1 MTTAMRSTVEEYL
14 TPPLPKT
21 TPFSQSRITRNILTK
36 QLYTDRSDLLP
47 TIPDGSPPPSSR
59 TDADADADDDDGS
72 SSTTLPPGSASPT
85 YTGASISSL
94 RNALPNPESIT
105 AETLDKHMYTVQDP
119 PLDIFVRTSGV
130 ERLSD
135 FMLWQCHE
143 DTHIFFL
150 KCFWPDFDLQHFLPV
165 MMEWQWRQK
174 QKAREASPVK
184 AERAAKVQR
193 VVA

>member
-36 QLYTDRSDLLP
+36 QLYTEKSETLP
-47 TIPDGSPPPSSR
+47 TIPDASPSPSSKS
-59 TDADADADDDDGS
+59 DVEDDDESES
-72 SSTTLPPGSASPT
+72 STLPPGSASPT
-85 YTGASISSL
+85 YTGGSISSL

-105 AETLDKHMYTVQDP
+105 AETLDGHMYTAPDP

-143 DTHIFFL
+143 NTHIFFL
-150 KCFWPDFDLQHFLPV
+150 KVFWPDFDLKHFLPV
-165 MMEWQWRQK
+165 LLEWQWRQK
-174 QKAREASPVK
+174 QAAREASPVK
-184 AERAAKVQR
+184 GELSAKVQR

>member
-1 MTTAMRSTVEEYL
+1 MRSTVEEYL
-14 TPPLPKT
+14 KPPLPKT

-36 QLYTDRSDLLP
+36 QLYTDQSDLLP
-47 TIPDGSPPPSSR
+47 TIPDDSPSE
-59 TDADADADDDDGS
+59 ADAEAEAEADDDDGS

-85 YTGASISSL
+85 YTGASMSSL
-94 RNALPNPESIT
+94 RNTLPNPESIT
-105 AETLDKHMYTVQDP
+105 SETIDSHMYTAQDP

-143 DTHIFFL
+143 HTHIFFL
-150 KCFWPDFDLQHFLPV
+150 KVFWPDFDLQHFLPV
-165 MMEWQWRQK
+165 MMEWQWREK
-174 QKAREASPVK
+174 QRAREAAPVK
-184 AERAAKVQR
+184 ADVPAKVQR

>member
-14 TPPLPKT
+14 TPPMPKT

-36 QLYTDRSDLLP
+36 QLYTEKGEPLT
-47 TIPDGSPPPSSR
+47 TIPDASPSPSSKS
-59 TDADADADDDDGS
+59 DMDDDESES
-72 SSTTLPPGSASPT
+72 STLPPGSASPT
-85 YTGASISSL
+85 YTGGSISSL
-94 RNALPNPESIT
+94 RNTLPNPESIT
-105 AETLDKHMYTVQDP
+105 AETLDRHMYTAPDP

-150 KCFWPDFDLQHFLPV
+150 KVFWPDFDLKHFLPV
-165 MMEWQWRQK
+165 LLEWQWRQK
-174 QKAREASPVK
+174 QEAREASSVK
-184 AERAAKVQR
+184 GERAAKVQR